1 MLTLVTSWYIVKSK
15 FNIELYQSWM
25 KNMLSNVNNYKLVIF
40 TNNESKW
47 VFEEF
52 ICDNPN
58 IQVKILD
65 WEEFYGYKYYDDW
78 IENHTQNHLLNN
90 TDWKLN
96 MLWNEKIHFVRRV
109 IEKNNNNNTEN
120 EWYGWCDIGY
130 FRGNQSNIRIEEL
143 VNWPSSEKVESLNKS
158 KIYYAVVCPNEYLS
172 SLFRFILQKNEYGLP
187 VNPIPSHQ
195 NSVAGGFFLIHK
207 DKINWWHATH
217 YGLLEKYFQY
227 KYLIKDDQILL
238 IDNICSNLSHFK
250 LIKEPDHLYDPWFT
264 FQRFLI

>member
-15 FNIELYQSWM
+15 FNVEIYQSWI

-47 VFEEF
+47 VFEPY
-52 ICDNPN
+52 IRNNPN
-58 IQVKILD
+58 IEVKIVE
-65 WEEFYGYKYYDDW
+65 WEEFYGYKYYNDW
-78 IENHTQNHLLNN
+78 IENHKHNYLLNI

-96 MLWNEKIHFVRRV
+96 MLWNEKIHFVKRV
-109 IEKNNNNNTEN
+109 IEERTPLKN

-130 FRGNQSNIRIEEL
+130 FRGNKNDMRVEEL

-158 KIYYAVVCPNEYLS
+158 KIYYAIVCSNRNMNA
-172 SLFRFILQKNEYGLP
+172 LFRLISHKNEYGLP
-187 VNPIPSHQ
+187 VKPIPSYQ

-217 YGLLEKYFQY
+217 YGRLEKYFQY
-227 KYLIKDDQILL
+227 KYLVKDDQILL
-238 IDNICSNLSHFK
+238 IDNICSNFSHFE
-250 LIKEPDHLYDPWFT
+250 LIREPSSFYCPWFA